1 MVLVYLSFD
10 VCSFLEIIIFFL
22 KRKMRKKK
30 ENKIK
35 SKEAKLPI
43 LFWSFV
49 GLLFGLLMVMLLT

>member
-10 VCSFLEIIIFFL
+10 VCSFLKIINFFF
-22 KRKMRKKK
+22 KKKNEKNEKKK

-49 GLLFGLLMVMLLT
+49 GLLFFERNL